1 MKKIEIYKKD
11 KWNMMHAEVQGR
23 HIVVRE
29 ISDQWGEETHT
40 FQSRP
45 EMMHWVEQRFTP
57 DLFKGEESELQD
69 ILAAFKQ
76 V

>member
-23 HIVVRE
+23 NIVVRE
-29 ISDQWGEETHT
+29 ISDQWGEETHN

-45 EMMHWVEQRFTP
+45 EMMHWVEQRFAPNHFT
-57 DLFKGEESELQD
+57 GEEAERQD
-69 ILAAFKQ
+69 ILTAFKQ